1 MWLTS
6 ANLQYQTL
14 GFKSFVVHTT
24 TMERL
29 NNKKQKK
36 VVKVRQLD
44 ITQKNSLWKA
54 NTGQFCKNSIKIY
67 PQQSCKLENN
77 PLFF

>member
-24 TMERL
+24 TMERF

-44 ITQKNSLWKA
+44 ITQKIVSEKLTLANSA
-54 NTGQFCKNSIKIY
+54 KIV
-67 PQQSCKLENN
+67 
-77 PLFF
+77 